1 VVPGEDWR
9 VHYAF
14 FARSGFT
21 EPAQAE
27 AKRLGALLVDLAR
40 LDSDLGKSKRRA

>member
-1 VVPGEDWR
+1 MVPGEDWR